1 VSQGSECGG
10 SELPGF
16 CVRRESMKVR
26 EVIEFIEV
34 DGWYL
39 VATRVSHR
47 QYKNRINPA
56 ELLFLENCQIHCHM
70 EH

>member
-1 VSQGSECGG
+1 
-10 SELPGF
+10 
-16 CVRRESMKVR
+16 MKVR